1 LQPDFALHGL
11 EGWKHMETAK
21 VPGIYDT
28 TLADEN
34 REVGTGDAYDMIVK
48 MAKLEGVLLSPSS
61 AANVVS
67 AVKLANE
74 LKEGVIVT
82 IFPDHG
88 SNYQEVLNELI
99 R

>member
-1 LQPDFALHGL
+1 
-11 EGWKHMETAK
+11 
-21 VPGIYDT
+21 
-28 TLADEN
+28 
-34 REVGTGDAYDMIVK
+34 MIVR

-74 LKEGVIVT
+74 LEEGVIVT
-82 IFPDHG
+82 VFPDHG